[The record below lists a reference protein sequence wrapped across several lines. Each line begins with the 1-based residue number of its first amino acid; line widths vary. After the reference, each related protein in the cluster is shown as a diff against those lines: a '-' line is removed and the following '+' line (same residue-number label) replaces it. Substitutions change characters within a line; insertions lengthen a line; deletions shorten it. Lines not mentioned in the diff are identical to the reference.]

1 MSPLA
6 KYYIGAGIGSL
17 LAIWLLPGLI
27 SFLVVVG
34 LLGAPVVAWFMLD
47 ESQRLPA
54 PAAAAP
60 GHRQVALPAQAVA
73 TWA

>member
-47 ESQRLPA
+47 ESQRRRILRLRRR
-54 PAAAAP
+54 
-60 GHRQVALPAQAVA
+60 GIGR
-73 TWA
+73 